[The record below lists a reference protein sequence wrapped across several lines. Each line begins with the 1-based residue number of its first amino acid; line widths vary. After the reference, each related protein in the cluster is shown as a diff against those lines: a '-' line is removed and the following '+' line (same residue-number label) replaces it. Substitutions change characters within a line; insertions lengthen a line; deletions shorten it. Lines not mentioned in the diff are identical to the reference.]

1 MVCGY
6 SLLGQRIVEELKSQG
21 ITYVAIEHDRSL
33 VELGQQKGD
42 SVFFGN
48 AASQTLLNALG
59 VKDAIAVIIAIDN
72 DEKIRLICEAIHNI
86 DERIDIILKVSDR
99 RQIEELSDLP
109 IKGFINQ
116 NEKVAKLL
124 VDQALKCEMA

>member
-1 MVCGY
+1 
-6 SLLGQRIVEELKSQG
+6 
-21 ITYVAIEHDRSL
+21 
-33 VELGQQKGD
+33 
-42 SVFFGN
+42 
-48 AASQTLLNALG
+48 LNALG

-72 DEKIRLICEAIHNI
+72 DEKIRLICEAIHSI

-124 VDQALKCEMA
+124 VDQALKCDMA